1 MNDKYKPK
9 PDDRSDNAEKL
20 EEMIGDTLSK
30 IDETEERKEKATE
43 KDTKT
48 KKKKKK
54 IKNKKK
60 PKPEDRN
67 DNEEKQ
73 KKMIGDT
80 LSNIDETEER
90 MEKAPEKDKET
101 LEKKNKRR
109 KEAVEGFRDEI
120 QDELEQ

>member
-20 EEMIGDTLSK
+20 EDMIGDTL
-30 IDETEERKEKATE
+30 
-43 KDTKT
+43 
-48 KKKKKK
+48 
-54 IKNKKK
+54 
-60 PKPEDRN
+60 
-67 DNEEKQ
+67 
-73 KKMIGDT
+73 G
-80 LSNIDETEER
+80 NIDETEER
-90 MEKAPEKDKET
+90 MEKAPEKEKEM

>member
-20 EEMIGDTLSK
+20 EEMIGDTLS
-30 IDETEERKEKATE
+30 
-43 KDTKT
+43 
-48 KKKKKK
+48 
-54 IKNKKK
+54 
-60 PKPEDRN
+60 
-67 DNEEKQ
+67 
-73 KKMIGDT
+73 
-80 LSNIDETEER
+80 NIDETEER
-90 MEKAPEKDKET
+90 MEKAPEKEKET